1 MKQKQPKHCK
11 NCPFWHNA
19 GHKEGTPLEHSKY
32 NNWCCHFS
40 NHAPKAVSICLQQK
54 NSRKEKSCTL
64 K

>member
-32 NNWCCHFS
+32 NNWCCRFAT
-40 NHAPKAVSICLQQK
+40 HAPKAVSVCIVQGENRNDRR
-54 NSRKEKSCTL
+54 NSK
-64 K
+64 